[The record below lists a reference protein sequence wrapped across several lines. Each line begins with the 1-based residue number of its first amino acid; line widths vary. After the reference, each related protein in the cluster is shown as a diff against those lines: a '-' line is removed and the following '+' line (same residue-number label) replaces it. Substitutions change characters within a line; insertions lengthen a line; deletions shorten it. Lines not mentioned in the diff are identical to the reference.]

1 VNQDNLPPDDGTDE
15 DNGFS
20 FGDLLKEALAHKADT
35 QLLKDGRKALKEKR
49 PMSGDALN
57 DMLQDIRRIEL
68 QREWLPRA
76 AVAMFQIQH
85 CTCCENYTAMFTG
98 IFQRQKHR
106 TLKEADRWVAA
117 TDEENSTLKK
127 EVKTTE
133 VDVPLCAFCLDD
145 NGFPGK
151 QLGITFDDEPEVAD
165 DEPEVEEPSDDEE
178 PMSAEEQEQ
187 LQFEADQ
194 DEIADS
200 LQLPTTQ
207 PTQELLH
214 VPV

>member
-1 VNQDNLPPDDGTDE
+1 
-15 DNGFS
+15 
-20 FGDLLKEALAHKADT
+20 
-35 QLLKDGRKALKEKR
+35 
-49 PMSGDALN
+49 
-57 DMLQDIRRIEL
+57 
-68 QREWLPRA
+68 
-76 AVAMFQIQH
+76 
-85 CTCCENYTAMFTG
+85 MFTG

-106 TLKEADRWVAA
+106 TLTEADRWVAA
-117 TDEENSTLKK
+117 TDEENRTLKK

-165 DEPEVEEPSDDEE
+165 DEPDLEEPSDDEE

-194 DEIADS
+194 DELAAS
-200 LQLPTTQ
+200 LQLTIPQ